1 MVQLHLL
8 SSFLP
13 PSLLP
18 SLAAI
23 TPVFLL
29 HCGVI
34 AGHHI
39 ASSGCCGAH
48 LDPNGRKNA
57 RQNVR
62 IDARQNVRKNFAIEC
77 QKVCQIDVR

>member
-29 HCGVI
+29 RCGVS
-34 AGHHI
+34 AGQYR
-39 ASSGCCGAH
+39 C
-48 LDPNGRKNA
+48 
-57 RQNVR
+57 Q
-62 IDARQNVRKNFAIEC
+62 IEC
-77 QKVCQIDVR
+77 QKICQNRCKIECQIECQKYVR